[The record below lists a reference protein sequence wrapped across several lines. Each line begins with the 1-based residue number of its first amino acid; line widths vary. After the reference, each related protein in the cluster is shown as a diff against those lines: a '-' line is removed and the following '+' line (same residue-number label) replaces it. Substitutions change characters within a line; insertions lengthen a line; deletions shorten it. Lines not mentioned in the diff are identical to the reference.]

1 MMTLSSRPTTNVN
14 ERIAETLVAEQVR
27 APIVRR
33 VSHVPLATISRFY
46 LRHHG
51 RGSKSGQMPFDLH
64 HLAENHDLSSH
75 AALLL
80 LAYRE
85 IARVI
90 RAEVGEKTPAD
101 VISDCAFTRALT
113 FYNHTVCGGK
123 PLISGERAYTLI
135 QHFADKAAFP
145 MKVGTPNGIK
155 LGQCSTCRTPLV
167 IAAHFAEYTCAC
179 CQSARRRAGAN

>member
-1 MMTLSSRPTTNVN
+1 MNLNSRPTTSVN

-33 VSHVPLATISRFY
+33 LSHVPLATISRFY

-85 IARVI
+85 IFRVI
-90 RAEVGEKTPAD
+90 RSEVGDSTPKD
-101 VISDCAFTRALT
+101 VIADCAFTRALT
-113 FYNHTVCGGK
+113 FYNHTICAGK

-135 QHFADKAAFP
+135 QHFSDKAAFP
-145 MKVGTPNGIK
+145 MNVGAPNGIK
-155 LGQCSTCRTPLV
+155 LGQCSTCRTPLL
-167 IAAHFAEYTCAC
+167 IAAHFAEYTCPS
-179 CQSARRRAGAN
+179 CQPSRRRVGAN